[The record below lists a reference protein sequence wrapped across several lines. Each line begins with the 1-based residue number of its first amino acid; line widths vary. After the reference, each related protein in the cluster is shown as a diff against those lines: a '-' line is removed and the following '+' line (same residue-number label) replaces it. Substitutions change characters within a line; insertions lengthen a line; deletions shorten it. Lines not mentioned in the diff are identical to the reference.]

1 MPKINSADLQVN
13 KPINAS
19 APDLTLTIE
28 VDPAKQLRVG
38 EYTFHLVVTD
48 DAGNVSAPFPFTMT
62 IADQGKPVAKITG
75 DKLVASG
82 KTFTLS
88 GKDSFGPEGGQIKLY
103 RWMLV
108 SAPGAGSGPTGDS
121 PS

>member
-1 MPKINSADLQVN
+1 MPKISSGDLQVN
-13 KPINAS
+13 KPIDAS
-19 APDLTLTIE
+19 APDSILTIA

-75 DKLVASG
+75 DKVVVAG

-88 GKDSFGPEGGQIKLY
+88 GKDSFDPEGGKITLY

-108 SAPGAGSGPTGDS
+108 SAPGTGSGPGDS